1 MPTNELYFNG
11 INGATGEYLLPPMS
25 PQDVSK
31 IAQGESLDKGHLQEL
46 KFWYQ
51 RTTQAM
57 LGPKEGVNPKDLAQ
71 SGWGVI
77 FAFED
82 KDRTPA
88 IKEALKE
95 LLDLRREQAGE
106 HYREFIN
113 QSAYRPNETK
123 TEFLA
128 RHGMGPGPADPDKV
142 PYYLLIVG
150 DPEKIPYQFQYQ
162 LDVQYA
168 VGRIHFKTL
177 EEYAQYA
184 RSVVMAETGKV
195 VLPRRAVFFGV
206 QNLDDPATALSAN
219 ELVKPL
225 AENMGKDQKGKG
237 WEIERVLPTEAMRG
251 RLEKLLGGAETPAF
265 LFTASHGMGF
275 PNNDTRQLPHQGAL
289 LCGDWPGP
297 SGWRGKIPEKYYLA
311 ADQVTD
317 DARLLGLVTF
327 HFACYGA
334 GTPRLDDFAHQAFK
348 QPVAIA
354 PKAFVAKLPQRLL
367 GHPKGG
373 ALAVVGHVERAWGYS
388 FMWQNAGRQLE
399 VFQSTL
405 KRLMEGHPVGSA
417 IEYFN
422 ERYAELS
429 TVLTDE
435 LKEIN
440 FGKKPDDLELSGMW
454 TANND
459 ARSYVILGD
468 PAVRLPVGN
477 GGAASDTR
485 PAIKPVEIKGPAEPG
500 PEQPAAPVK
509 PPNANQQEPGG
520 TSFLPPPTVS
530 EGLAKMDPELYK
542 SWREHM
548 VAGFKHNEEMFSRV
562 LEAFM
567 RPYHTTVWMY
577 RILFGVGICS
587 FVFAAILS
595 AWTKD
600 SMFGLIFGGIG
611 VVSFLSY
618 FLSRPLQALEENL
631 QFITWLGVVYNTYWT
646 RIAYMMDQATVQ
658 KDLQEA
664 TRDATNEIEKIIAKH
679 AEVSGKRPGLTEK
692 QVEGKKMVS

>member
-1 MPTNELYFNG
+1 MPTDQLYFNG

-25 PQDVSK
+25 PQDISK
-31 IAQGESLDKGHLQEL
+31 IAQGESLDKGHLKEL
-46 KFWYQ
+46 KFWFE
-51 RTTQAM
+51 RVTQKC
-57 LGPKEGVNPKDLAQ
+57 LGPKEGVDPKDLAQ

-82 KDRTPA
+82 KNRTPA
-88 IKEALKE
+88 IKEALRE
-95 LLDLRREQAGE
+95 LLDLRKKQAGE
-106 HYREFIN
+106 HYREFTD

-150 DPEKIPYQFQYQ
+150 DPEKIPYRFQYQ

-168 VGRIHFKTL
+168 VGRIHFSTL

-225 AENMGKDQKGKG
+225 AENMGKDQKERG
-237 WEIERVLPTEAMRG
+237 WKVEIVLPSEAKRA
-251 RLEKLLGGAETPAF
+251 RLERLMGGAETPAL

-275 PNNDTRQLPHQGAL
+275 PITDLRQLTHQGAL

-297 SGWRGKIPEKYYLA
+297 MNWRKEIPRDFYLS
-311 ADQVTD
+311 ADNVGD
-317 DARLLGLVTF
+317 EARLLGLLAF

-348 QPVAIA
+348 KPLAIA
-354 PKAFVAKLPQRLL
+354 PNSFVARLPQRLL

-399 VFQSTL
+399 VFRSTL

-417 IEYFN
+417 VEYFN

-440 FGKKPDDLELSGMW
+440 FGKTTDDLELSGIW

-459 ARSYVILGD
+459 ARSYVIIGD
-468 PAVRLPVGN
+468 PAVRLPVGDKDV
-477 GGAASDTR
+477 SKDRST
-485 PAIKPVEIKGPAEPG
+485 IKPVEIRGPAELNTDTS
-500 PEQPAAPVK
+500 AARAKDDQAAK
-509 PPNANQQEPGG
+509 PPVAKTEIPGG
-520 TSFLPPPTVS
+520 TSFSPMPAIP
-530 EGLAKMDPELYK
+530 EDLAEKDPELYK
-542 SWREHM
+542 FWREHII
-548 VAGFKHNEEMFSRV
+548 AGFKHNEEMFQKV
-562 LEAFM
+562 LDAFL

-577 RILFGVGICS
+577 KILFGVGVFS
-587 FVFAAILS
+587 FVFAAGMS
-595 AWTKD
+595 VWTKE
-600 SMFGLIFGGIG
+600 SSFGLIFGGLG
-611 VVSFLSY
+611 VVAFLSY
-618 FLSRPLQALEENL
+618 FISRPLQALEQNL

-646 RIAYMMDQATVQ
+646 RLVYMLEQKTFQ

-664 TRDATNEIEKIIAKH
+664 TQDATNEIEKMIAKH
-679 AEVSGKRPGLTEK
+679 AELSGKRPGLTEK
-692 QVEGKKMVS
+692 KVEG